1 MGIKSS
7 GKGNAGVWWYNTM
20 KFSNN
25 NVLLDT
31 IRYFC
36 GAFMRSPYMAMP
48 RIIKVLSTAYEFN
61 PNYNKEIICRPSDNT
76 ELPPESFTVVV
87 TLYTARCMSYRH
99 SEHHHHHQS
108 LLYFGPT
115 EAATLTR

>member
-1 MGIKSS
+1 
-7 GKGNAGVWWYNTM
+7 M

-76 ELPPESFTVVV
+76 ELPPVSCFPFLLEFYQVN
-87 TLYTARCMSYRH
+87 LYLRKVL
-99 SEHHHHHQS
+99 QW
-108 LLYFGPT
+108 
-115 EAATLTR
+115 